1 MAGVL
6 PPWHDGRHGS
16 PVWSAKCWLAGNGR
30 RSAEGLAQGALPLD
44 PGLRACGA
52 QGHRGLAGWPGFY
65 RRGTTGATARRSGRR
80 NAGWPE
86 MAAARRKVSRKGHC
100 PLTPDCAPQGR
111 RGVEDMQVGRGFTAV
126 ARRVPR
132 LAGLVGEMLVG
143 RYRPARGSDSQP
155 QSSSLALPC
164 QILVSVD
171 GCRSLTAC
179 GGCAHWATVNF
190 SNKI

>member
-6 PPWHDGRHGS
+6 PPWHDGCHGSPVWSAKCWLAGNGRRSAEGLAQGALPLDPGLRACGAQGRRGTCSLAGVLPPWHDGCHGS

-80 NAGWPE
+80 NAGWPVQT
-86 MAAARRKVSRKGHC
+86 RKE
-100 PLTPDCAPQGR
+100 Q
-111 RGVEDMQVGRGFTAV
+111 
-126 ARRVPR
+126 
-132 LAGLVGEMLVG
+132 
-143 RYRPARGSDSQP
+143 
-155 QSSSLALPC
+155 
-164 QILVSVD
+164 
-171 GCRSLTAC
+171 
-179 GGCAHWATVNF
+179 
-190 SNKI
+190 

>member
-6 PPWHDGRHGS
+6 PPWHDGCHGS

-65 RRGTTGATARRSGRR
+65 RRGTTGATARRSGQR

-86 MAAARRKVSRKGHC
+86 MAAARRKASRKGHC
-100 PLTPDCAPQGR
+100 PLTPDCVPAAR
-111 RGVEDMQVGRGFTAV
+111 RGVEDLQVGRVLPPWHDGCHGSPVWSAKCWLAGTDPQGAVIRNLNRRLWHCRAKSSFRLTAV
-126 ARRVPR
+126 
-132 LAGLVGEMLVG
+132 G
-143 RYRPARGSDSQP
+143 
-155 QSSSLALPC
+155 
-164 QILVSVD
+164 
-171 GCRSLTAC
+171 
-179 GGCAHWATVNF
+179 
-190 SNKI
+190 